1 MGKNLSALIAGIIFG
16 IGMAVSGMTNTAR
29 VQGFLDIFGAW
40 DPTLAFVMGAGLV
53 VAAIGYRL
61 AFRRTAPLF
70 ADAFSLPTRTDLDA
84 RLIGGAVIFG
94 VGWGLVG
101 YCPGPALAGLTYGY
115 PQTLAFVPAM
125 IAGLL
130 LAHRVTA
137 TPGPA
142 RLRPA

>member
-101 YCPGPALAGLTYGY
+101 YCPGPALAGLAYGY

>member
-1 MGKNLSALIAGIIFG
+1 MGKNLSALIAGLIFG
-16 IGMAVSGMTNTAR
+16 VGMAVSGMTNTAR
-29 VQGFLDIFGAW
+29 VRSFLDIFGAW

-53 VAAIGYRL
+53 VTIIGYRL
-61 AFRRTAPLF
+61 VFRRAAPLF
-70 ADAFSLPTRTDLDA
+70 ADAFSLPTRTDIDA
-84 RLIGGAVIFG
+84 RLLVGAAIFG
-94 VGWGLVG
+94 IGWGLVG

-125 IAGLL
+125 MVGLL

>member
-130 LAHRVTA
+130 LAHRLK
-137 TPGPA
+137 PA
-142 RLRPA
+142 Q